1 MADAGIECLL
11 DKTVE
16 PAVFGFPN
24 KPDYVTLVGIKYK
37 PT

>member
-1 MADAGIECLL
+1 MADTGIGCLL

-16 PAVFGFPN
+16 PAVLGFPN
-24 KPDYVTLVGIKYK
+24 KLDYVTLVGIRYK